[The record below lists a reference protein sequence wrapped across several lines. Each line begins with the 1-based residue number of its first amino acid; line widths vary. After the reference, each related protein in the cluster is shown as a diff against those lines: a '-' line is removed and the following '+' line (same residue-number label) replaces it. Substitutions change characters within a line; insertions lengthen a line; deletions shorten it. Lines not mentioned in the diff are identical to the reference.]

1 MGTSRDCPVAPVTS
15 RDVQLAPVAAKGPTA
30 LKIRAVGREGVVAH
44 PTHFTESSSI
54 EILLVSR

>member
-1 MGTSRDCPVAPVTS
+1 MAPVIS
-15 RDVQLAPVAAKGPTA
+15 REVQLAPVAAKGPAA
-30 LKIRAVGREGVVAH
+30 LKIKGVGREGVYAH